1 MPGSIVSGNVKIQDK
16 VYMGN
21 NSSIREKLIINESI
35 TIGAN
40 AAVVKDLIEPGVYV
54 GIPTKKIK

>member
-21 NSSIREKLIINESI
+21 NASIREKLIINESI

-40 AAVVKDLIEPGVYV
+40 AAVVTDLIESGIYV
-54 GIPTKKIK
+54 GVPAKRIK